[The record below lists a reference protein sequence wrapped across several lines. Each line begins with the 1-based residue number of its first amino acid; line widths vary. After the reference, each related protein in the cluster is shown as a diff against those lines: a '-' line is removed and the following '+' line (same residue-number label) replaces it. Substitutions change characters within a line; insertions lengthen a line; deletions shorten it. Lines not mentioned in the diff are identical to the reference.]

1 MKGAWLR
8 VGAALFVAG
17 LPTTAAAYDVLIRG
31 GEVYDGTGGP
41 PRKADVAIR
50 GDRIAAIGPLGKAK
64 ANTLVDASGLAVAPG
79 FINMLSWATDSL
91 IADGRGMS
99 DVKQGVTTEVFGE
112 GWSMGPWNDEMKRL
126 SRESQGDI
134 QYDITWTTLREY
146 LEFLE
151 KKGVSPN
158 VVSYIGAAT
167 VRQYVLGEK
176 DVKATPEQLEAMKQ
190 LVRQEMEA
198 GALGIGSSLIYAPGI
213 YASTEELIE
222 LCKAAAPYQGKY
234 ISHLRNEADGVLEA
248 MDELI
253 RISREA
259 GVPGEIYH
267 LKLAGKGNW
276 TKLPAVVDRVE
287 QARRAG
293 LKITA
298 DMYTYTAGSTGFD
311 ACLPRWALDGG
322 WDALWKR
329 LEEPETRN
337 RILDG
342 MRTPDT
348 RWENLCLN
356 SGSPDRILLV
366 EFKTEALKPLTG
378 KTLAEVATLR
388 GKDPEETILE
398 LMYEDRTRI
407 GVVFFQMSED
417 NVRKQL
423 QLPWV
428 SFGSDAGALAPEGV
442 FLKSSTHPRAYG
454 NFARLLGKYARD
466 EKLLSLQEAIRKL
479 SNLPATNLGLEGRGV
494 LRAGAFAD
502 VVVFDPKAIADH
514 ATFEAPHQYA
524 TGMRHVFVNGVA
536 VLRDGEHT
544 GELPGRALKG
554 PGAKR

>member
-8 VGAALFVAG
+8 FGVALFVAA

-50 GDRIAAIGPLGKAK
+50 GDRIAAIGPLSTAKAK
-64 ANTLVDASGLAVAPG
+64 ALVDASGLAVAPG

-167 VRQYVLGEK
+167 VRQYVIGEK
-176 DVKATPEQLEAMKQ
+176 DVKATPEQLEAMRQ

-248 MDELI
+248 LDELI

-259 GVPGEIYH
+259 RVPAEIYH

-276 TKLPAVVDRVE
+276 SKLPEVVDRVE
-287 QARRAG
+287 KARRAG
-293 LKITA
+293 LKVTA

-329 LEEPETRN
+329 LEEPETRG

-342 MRTPDT
+342 MRTPDR

-356 SGSPDRILLV
+356 AGSPDRILLV

-378 KTLAEVATLR
+378 KTLAEVATQR
-388 GKDPEETILE
+388 GKDPEQTILE

-407 GVVFFQMSED
+407 GVVFFQMSEE

-454 NFARLLGKYARD
+454 NFARLLGKYTRE
-466 EKLLSLQEAIRKL
+466 EKLLSLQEAVRKL

-494 LRAGAFAD
+494 VRAGAFAD

-514 ATFEAPHQYA
+514 ATFETPHQYA
-524 TGMRHVFVNGVA
+524 TGMRHVFVNGIA

-544 GELPGRALKG
+544 GALPGRALKG